1 MMWEHGEEEF
11 QKFLETLN
19 CYHPII
25 KFTAEHSRIKI
36 NFLDVTVIKKSN
48 QFVTDVYI
56 TLLTYINIFMLV
68 RVMFLIVKNQYLS
81 VKPCVLTEFVLK
93 TRFFDKRCN
102 ELEIWLKERGY

>member
-25 KFTAEHSRIKI
+25 KFTAEHSRTKI

-56 TLLTYINIFMLV
+56 TLLTHINIFMLV

-93 TRFFDKRCN
+93 MRFLINGVMNWRY
-102 ELEIWLKERGY
+102 G